1 MQIKE
6 FTKPDIQQQNA
17 HIESYRSIMGNK
29 VCRKFEFIDL
39 KIFYNFKRIHSGI
52 GYKSP
57 KQYLFQKG
65 LYIRISSL

>member
-1 MQIKE
+1 MWIKE

-17 HIESYRSIMGNK
+17 HIESYCSIMENK

-57 KQYLFQKG
+57 
-65 LYIRISSL
+65 